1 MIVAKD
7 GGEIFSSRVR
17 WMPFFVGPAFCI
29 LVGLG
34 VWQLDR
40 LSWKNT
46 LIGDIQTRLASPPIT
61 LGTCLGGVAIELCN
75 YRRITV
81 AGKLMHEKSVA
92 LLARTYKKRAGANV
106 LTPLSLGKQGA
117 ILINLGW
124 VPQNY
129 ELRKLAKDFPVTI
142 EGIVRTTTE
151 SRGWF
156 VPENNPVSGQWHWI
170 DLSAL
175 SEEMGL
181 VLLPIIIESKQGE
194 DPAVVPI
201 GGQTRVNLPNDHLQY
216 AVTWFGLAVVLLV
229 SFLVYYWKYLT
240 AKKGKVL

>member
-7 GGEIFSSRVR
+7 GGETFSSRVR
-17 WMPFFVGPAFCI
+17 WMPFFVGPAICI

-34 VWQLDR
+34 IWQLDR
-40 LSWKNT
+40 LSWKNA
-46 LIGDIQTRLASPPIT
+46 LIGDIQTRLASPPVT

-81 AGKLMHEKSVA
+81 TGKLMQDKSVA
-92 LLARTYKKRAGANV
+92 LLARTHKKRAGANV
-106 LTPLSLGKQGA
+106 LTPLSLGTQGA
-117 ILINLGW
+117 VLINLGW
-124 VPQNY
+124 VPQDY
-129 ELRKLAKDFPVTI
+129 ELIKLANDFFATI

-156 VPENNPVSGQWHWI
+156 TPDNDPASGQWYWV

-181 VLLPIIIESKQGE
+181 VLLPIIIESEQSPDSG
-194 DPAVVPI
+194 ALPI
-201 GGQTRVNLPNDHLQY
+201 GGQTRINLPNDHLQY
-216 AVTWFGLAVVLLV
+216 AVTWFGLAVVLLI
-229 SFLVYYWKYLT
+229 SFSVYYRKYLI
-240 AKKGKVL
+240 AQKGKMM